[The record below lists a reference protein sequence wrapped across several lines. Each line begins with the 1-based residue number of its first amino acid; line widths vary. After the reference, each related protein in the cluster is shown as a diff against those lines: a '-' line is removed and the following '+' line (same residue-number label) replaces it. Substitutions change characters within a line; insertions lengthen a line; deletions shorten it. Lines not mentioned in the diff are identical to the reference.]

1 MEIIKLLG
9 NFLKSELLNDLF
21 ESYDVDV
28 IYEYDR
34 LNENAP
40 DSYSA
45 SIDSLG
51 LEFSFDS
58 EQVLKTIFIQNRAHV
73 NGVKIFHSVEDAKS
87 FSNNNSLSF
96 EQGTSKFLGNERE
109 WVKVFFTG
117 HSIHYEFQNA
127 TLQLIALEHGGA

>member
-40 DSYSA
+40 DSYSV
-45 SIDSLG
+45 SDQYRPGSPH
-51 LEFSFDS
+51 
-58 EQVLKTIFIQNRAHV
+58 FI
-73 NGVKIFHSVEDAKS
+73 
-87 FSNNNSLSF
+87 
-96 EQGTSKFLGNERE
+96 
-109 WVKVFFTG
+109 
-117 HSIHYEFQNA
+117 
-127 TLQLIALEHGGA
+127 